1 MRSRPSRRGVPG
13 ANRAR
18 VSRILALASAVSI
31 TPLLSRLGSPQLD
44 YVVMSTWTLP
54 EGLEPV
60 SRGPEAPAPGLE
72 LNPGWPRR
80 FSHPGT
86 DADLWGTRFFAGAG
100 AAVTGQFEVL
110 PELEGGPGVIHGGV
124 MAAIFDELQGILGI
138 VTQLIAVTAH
148 LEIDYRKPIPVGSTV
163 DLAAAVEGR
172 TGRKLY
178 TTASAHI
185 DGELVASSQGI
196 FVIIDP
202 DAHYGE
208 GASRTLGISP

>member
-1 MRSRPSRRGVPG
+1 M
-13 ANRAR
+13 
-18 VSRILALASAVSI
+18 
-31 TPLLSRLGSPQLD
+31 PLLSRLGSPQLD
-44 YVVMSTWTLP
+44 YVVMSTWMSRSGEDRQHRMLP

-60 SRGPEAPAPGLE
+60 SRGPQAPAPGLE

-138 VTQLIAVTAH
+138 VTQLVAVTAH
-148 LEIDYRKPIPVGSTV
+148 LEIDHRKPIPVGSTV